1 MEERHADDYVV
12 RLAVR
17 PRPVIGDVAPKPVTR
32 RRLRRFVS
40 PRLFVLAVVAV
51 VALGNRSAIVDWAD
65 RALAGAKKP
74 VQALHAEQ
82 HLDRAVD
89 VLGTQWNRNHT
100 FNVDV
105 EQLAALDA
113 SVDWD
118 EIVRYRSC
126 LNGRAAVITA
136 DTATGTQAR
145 LIVEGGE
152 RGTVVGDP
160 GCPSSRAN
168 LAPWT
173 GLN

>member
-17 PRPVIGDVAPKPVTR
+17 PRPVVGEVAPKPVAR
-32 RRLRRFVS
+32 RRLSTFIR
-40 PRLFVLAVVAV
+40 PRLLVLAILAV

-65 RALAGAKKP
+65 RTLAGAKKP

-89 VLGTQWNRNHT
+89 VLGTQWERSRT
-100 FNVDV
+100 FNVEV
-105 EQLAALDA
+105 ARLAALDP

-118 EIVRYRSC
+118 EIVRYQSC
-126 LNGRAAVITA
+126 LNGTAAVITA

-160 GCPSSRAN
+160 GCPASRAN